1 MRGLML
7 VFTLAGGPARAP
19 ADAWFGEDKLKHFFT
34 AAFVQSFGYGALRAT
49 GAPHG
54 AALAGA
60 TGATLT
66 VSVGKELW
74 DARGHGTPSA
84 RDLAWD
90 ALGAGAATTLLVR
103 TERRR

>member
-7 VFTLAGGPARAP
+7 VFTLAGRPAVP
-19 ADAWFGEDKLKHFFT
+19 PPDAWLGEDKLKHFFA
-34 AAFVQSFGYGALRAT
+34 AAFVQGLGYGALRAA
-49 GAPHG
+49 GASH
-54 AALAGA
+54 AVSLAGA
-60 TGATLT
+60 TGGTVA

-74 DARGHGTPSA
+74 DARGHGTPSG

-103 TERRR
+103 TDRRR